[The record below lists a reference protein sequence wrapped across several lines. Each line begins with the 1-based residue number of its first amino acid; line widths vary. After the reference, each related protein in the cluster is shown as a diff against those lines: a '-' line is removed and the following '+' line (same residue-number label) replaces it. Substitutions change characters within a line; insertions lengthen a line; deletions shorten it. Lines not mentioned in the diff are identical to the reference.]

1 MKIIV
6 DMMGGDNA
14 PLAVLEGAAAA
25 VKEYGVQLIG
35 VGNEALV
42 RKTAADNNISLDGIE
57 LVNCTEAIEM
67 CDEPARAIRTKKDSS
82 IVVGLNMLKEGKGD
96 AFVSAGSTGA
106 LHVGASLIV
115 RTLRGIKR
123 PALATM
129 VPAKNKA
136 YLLLD
141 CGANVECRPEMLA
154 AFAVMGSCYVNKVE
168 GRTSPS
174 VALANNGAEES
185 KGTPMLKE
193 AHQLL
198 KTIPGIR
205 FVGNIEPRDVPNGD
219 VDVVVCDGFTGNV
232 ILKLT
237 EGVAKMLLGMLK
249 GMFLKNLGGKLAY
262 LLLKDSVSDL
272 KHQMDSEEYGGA
284 PFLGAKQ
291 PVIKA
296 HGSSKAKGIKNA
308 IRQAKICV
316 ENDLC
321 GTMQSA
327 LDELHTSYANETRP
341 PVKHNERLEFLG
353 DSVLQIVSAD
363 YLFHAYAD
371 RPEGDLTRIRSSLV
385 SEGALFQFAQE
396 INLGDYLRLGRG
408 EEHCGGRTRPS
419 VVSDAFEALIAALY
433 LDGGMEV
440 AKNFI
445 LPFITEGKHAEAD
458 YKTRLQEIV
467 QQNPEEKLS
476 YVVEQETGPDHN
488 KHFVVAVR
496 FNSDCVARGEG
507 RSKKMAEQHAAREAL
522 KLLGVIKEK

>member
-14 PLAVLEGAAAA
+14 PLAVLEGTAQA
-25 VKEYGVQLIG
+25 VKEYGVQVIG
-35 VGNEALV
+35 VGSEELV
-42 RKTAADNNISLDGIE
+42 RKTAAEHNIPLDGIE
-57 LVNCTEAIEM
+57 LVNCTETIEM
-67 CDEPARAIRTKKDSS
+67 CDEPARAIRSKKDSS
-82 IVVGLNMLKEGKGD
+82 IVVGLNLLKEGKGD

-115 RTLRGIKR
+115 RTLKGVKR

-168 GRTSPS
+168 GRTAPT

-185 KGTPMLKE
+185 KGTPMLRE

-198 KTIPGIR
+198 KATPGIR

-249 GMFLKNLGGKLAY
+249 EMFLANLGGKIAY
-262 LLLKDSVSDL
+262 LLLKSGVGSL

-308 IRQAKICV
+308 IRQAKLCV
-316 ENDLC
+316 EKRRGASSMREKLAAVAHELRKPGRHGRRTGARRAPLAGEPRRDGRHFRTQREDLERC
-321 GTMQSA
+321 AMSTSSWKRLFIGYMFKNPA
-327 LDELHTSYANETRP
+327 LLVTALTHTCYANESRTHGVQPQRAAGISGRQRCCPIVVGRLPVPRLRRP
-341 PVKHNERLEFLG
+341 
-353 DSVLQIVSAD
+353 
-363 YLFHAYAD
+363 
-371 RPEGDLTRIRSSLV
+371 
-385 SEGALFQFAQE
+385 
-396 INLGDYLRLGRG
+396 
-408 EEHCGGRTRPS
+408 
-419 VVSDAFEALIAALY
+419 
-433 LDGGMEV
+433 
-440 AKNFI
+440 
-445 LPFITEGKHAEAD
+445 
-458 YKTRLQEIV
+458 
-467 QQNPEEKLS
+467 
-476 YVVEQETGPDHN
+476 GPR
-488 KHFVVAVR
+488 AT
-496 FNSDCVARGEG
+496 
-507 RSKKMAEQHAAREAL
+507 
-522 KLLGVIKEK
+522 

>member
-1 MKIIV
+1 MSVKSCENLEKSQVKLTIEV
-6 DMMGGDNA
+6 GAEEFEKAVNKAYMQMRGKMNVPGFRPGKA
-14 PLAVLEGAAAA
+14 PRKMIESMYGAEIFYEEAVNAVLPDAYESAVDEQKLEVVGYPQVEIESVGKEGAVFKCTVAVYPEVELGQYKGLEA
-25 VKEYGVQLIG
+25 VKAEVK
-35 VGNEALV
+35 VM
-42 RKTAADNNISLDGIE
+42 AAD
-57 LVNCTEAIEM
+57 VN
-67 CDEPARAIRTKKDSS
+67 AR
-82 IVVGLNMLKEGKGD
+82 LKEMADRNSRLVAVERAVKKGDTANIDFEGFDNGVAFEGGKGD

-115 RTLRGIKR
+115 RTLRGVKR

-129 VPAKNKA
+129 VPAKQQA

-168 GRTSPS
+168 GRKNPS

-185 KGTPMLKE
+185 KGTPVLRD

-198 KTIPGIR
+198 KTTPGIR
-205 FVGNIEPRDVPNGD
+205 FVGNIEPRDVPNGE

-249 GMFLKNLGGKLAY
+249 QMFLANLGGKLAY
-262 LLLKDSVSDL
+262 LLLKSGITDL

-327 LDELHTSYANETRP
+327 LDELA
-341 PVKHNERLEFLG
+341 
-353 DSVLQIVSAD
+353 A
-363 YLFHAYAD
+363 
-371 RPEGDLTRIRSSLV
+371 
-385 SEGALFQFAQE
+385 AQKT
-396 INLGDYLRLGRG
+396 
-408 EEHCGGRTRPS
+408 EE
-419 VVSDAFEALIAALY
+419 
-433 LDGGMEV
+433 
-440 AKNFI
+440 
-445 LPFITEGKHAEAD
+445 
-458 YKTRLQEIV
+458 
-467 QQNPEEKLS
+467 
-476 YVVEQETGPDHN
+476 
-488 KHFVVAVR
+488 
-496 FNSDCVARGEG
+496 
-507 RSKKMAEQHAAREAL
+507 
-522 KLLGVIKEK
+522 